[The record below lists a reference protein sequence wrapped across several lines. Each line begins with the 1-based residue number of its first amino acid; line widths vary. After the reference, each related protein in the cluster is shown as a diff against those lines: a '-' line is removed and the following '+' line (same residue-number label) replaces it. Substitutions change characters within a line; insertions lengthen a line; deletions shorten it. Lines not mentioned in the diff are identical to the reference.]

1 VESVNFDRAAS
12 FYDATRS
19 LPADAMRRLI
29 DLLAEELAP
38 RPPCLEIGVGTG
50 RFALALRE
58 RGVSIAGADISGA
71 MLRQLVANAGG
82 TAPLPLFQ
90 SDATR
95 LPAGAGTFGSVLAVH
110 VLHLIPDW
118 RLAVDEAVRVLRPG
132 GALVASFPTDNRP
145 ASGPAVG
152 GADTDG
158 TAGGL
163 DADGTVDDPGRL
175 GLRAESGAP
184 WSAALREA
192 ARRHGMVR
200 RPIGARDPLAVA
212 GYLGSR
218 ATARELEPVTYRAVT
233 TLEQA
238 IANVEQQLFSWT
250 WPYSAAQAAAVAGE
264 VRAWA
269 ERQELPLSTA
279 HESLTA
285 SRWWVFDLARRG

>member
-1 VESVNFDRAAS
+1 
-12 FYDATRS
+12 
-19 LPADAMRRLI
+19 
-29 DLLAEELAP
+29 
-38 RPPCLEIGVGTG
+38 
-50 RFALALRE
+50 
-58 RGVSIAGADISGA
+58 

-95 LPAGAGTFGSVLAVH
+95 LPAGTGTFGSVLAVH

-145 ASGPAVG
+145 AHG
-152 GADTDG
+152 TDG
-158 TAGGL
+158 GGT
-163 DADGTVDDPGRL
+163 DGGGTDGGGTDDDPGRL
-175 GLRAESGAP
+175 GLRSESGAP

-200 RPIGARDPLAVA
+200 RAIGARDPRAVA

-233 TLEQA
+233 TLGQA
-238 IANVEQQLFSWT
+238 VGNVEHQLFSWT

-269 ERQELPLSTA
+269 ERQDLPLSTA

-285 SRWWVFDLARRG
+285 SRWWVFDVARRG

>member
-19 LPADAMRRLI
+19 LPAEAMRRLA
-29 DLLAEELAP
+29 DLLAGELSP

-58 RGVSIAGADISGA
+58 RGVSMAGADISGA

-82 TAPLPLFQ
+82 VAPLPLFQ

-110 VLHLIPDW
+110 VRHLIPDW
-118 RLAVDEAVRVLRPG
+118 RLAVDEAVRVVRPG

-145 ASGPAVG
+145 ASGGA
-152 GADTDG
+152 GADG
-158 TAGGL
+158 A
-163 DADGTVDDPGRL
+163 VDDPGRL
-175 GLRAESGAP
+175 GLRSEAGAP

-200 RPIGARDPLAVA
+200 QSIGARDPHAVA
-212 GYLGSR
+212 SYLGSR
-218 ATARELEPVTYRAVT
+218 ATARELEPVTYHTVT
-233 TLEQA
+233 SLGQA
-238 IANVEQQLFSWT
+238 IDNIEQQLFSWT
-250 WPYSAAQAAAVAGE
+250 WPYSAGQAAAVAGE

-269 ERQELPLSTA
+269 EQEALPLSTA